1 MKKLLTVFFLILLAA
16 PAFAGPEHHHEPYT
30 GSAPFEQLK
39 KLEGK
44 WTGIWVEAGKPEAGE
59 PAEVTYEVSSGGSAL
74 VETLSPG
81 KPQEMVSVYNDEKG
95 ELVMTHYCLLK
106 NQPKLK
112 LKSAGEN
119 QIELEFTEANGVK
132 AEDPHMHALRI
143 TFEGPD
149 AIKQEWYGYEN
160 GKWSETPTTIQL
172 KRMPA

>member
-1 MKKLLTVFFLILLAA
+1 MRKILFLLWVLCFSV
-16 PAFAGPEHHHEPYT
+16 PAFAGPEHSHEPYV

-44 WTGIWVEAGKPEAGE
+44 WTGVWKEAGKTE
-59 PAEVTYEVSSGGSAL
+59 PAEPTEVTYEVSSGGSAL
-74 VETLSPG
+74 VEKLSPG
-81 KPQEMVSVYNDEKG
+81 TPHEMVSVYNDEKG

-112 LKSAGEN
+112 LKSADEN

-149 AIKQEWYGYEN
+149 SIKQEWYGYEN
-160 GKWSETPTTIQL
+160 GKWSEVPTTIQL
-172 KRMPA
+172 KRTTA